1 MVRKGGA
8 AAYSAEW
15 APPRLGSADVAA
27 YPNVS
32 ACTEELPTRTYLRT
46 RLHAMTVHTV
56 SVAQP
61 NLPCDDSAY
70 RQCCTT

>member
-1 MVRKGGA
+1 MVRKGSA
-8 AAYSAEW
+8 AAYSAEL
-15 APPRLGSADVAA
+15 APPRLGKHVAA

-32 ACTEELPTRTYLRT
+32 DYMEDLPTRTYLIT
-46 RLHAMTVHTV
+46 RLDAMIVHTV

-61 NLPCDDSAY
+61 DLSCDDSAY